1 MGRSNSAS
9 SKCCNSSWLLYLLV
23 ILALAL
29 SGLNF
34 WMNLYRHE
42 KLRFEVSAL
51 DKKLN
56 ETIEKIKN
64 PQFLDLSL
72 AEKVNK
78 ALMYPQNGTN
88 NTGAH
93 IKARLIYEVSHPL
106 INLMALHVKSF
117 MHIDFYFYHSYFLWV
132 LSFHRTSTRL
142 K

>member
-1 MGRSNSAS
+1 MKTQSSMGRANSPPS
-9 SKCCNSSWLLYLLV
+9 SKCCASTWLLYMLV

-42 KLRFEVSAL
+42 KLREEVSAL

-72 AEKVNK
+72 AKKLNK
-78 ALMYPQNGTN
+78 DSIHLQDGGNSS
-88 NTGAH
+88 GAK
-93 IKARLIYEVSHPL
+93 IKARLIYEVSIH
-106 INLMALHVKSF
+106 
-117 MHIDFYFYHSYFLWV
+117 
-132 LSFHRTSTRL
+132 
-142 K
+142 